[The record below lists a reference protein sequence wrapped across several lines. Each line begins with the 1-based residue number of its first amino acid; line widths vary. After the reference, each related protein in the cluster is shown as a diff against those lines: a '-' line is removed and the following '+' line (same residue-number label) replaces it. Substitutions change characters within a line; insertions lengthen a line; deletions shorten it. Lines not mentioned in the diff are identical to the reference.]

1 MVSILTSKNGKL
13 TSLTIQELFALR
25 NNKAEYAKTSF
36 WIDLDNPSQE
46 EEETILL
53 HFFFF
58 HELTIED
65 IQRERLEPRRG
76 DHYPK
81 VEDYND
87 YLFAILN
94 PLIIPKNLPGSKYFE
109 TEDIPLEDLGLL
121 FPTQQVNVYIGA
133 NYLVTHHYE
142 QNSAIDYVID
152 YLKRNSHS
160 LERGPDYIF
169 HSILDEIVENYT
181 PVLEYYDIQMERVET
196 EIFENLES
204 VTLERILEIKKGLI
218 RLRKIMAYQ
227 REILNRLSRGE
238 FRHISKTEML
248 YYRNVYDHLVRIAD
262 LLETYRENISG
273 LLEIYMSV
281 TSQKMNQVMKVLTV
295 ISTIFL
301 PLTFIS
307 SIYGMNFDFMP
318 ELRWEYGYFIILAFL
333 LTIALGMLGY
343 FRKKGWLE

>member
-13 TSLTIQELFALR
+13 RSLTIQELFALR
-25 NNKAEYAKTSF
+25 NNAEEYANTSF
-36 WIDLDNPSQE
+36 WVDLDNPSQE

-81 VEDYND
+81 VEDYFD

-94 PLIIPKNLPGSKYFE
+94 PLIIPKTLPGSKYHDDD
-109 TEDIPLEDLGLL
+109 DIPEDLDLL

-133 NYLVTHHYE
+133 NFLVTHHYE
-142 QNSAIDYVID
+142 QNSAIDYVSD
-152 YLKRNSHS
+152 FLKRNSHS
-160 LERGPDYIF
+160 LERGPDYIL
-169 HSILDEIVENYT
+169 HIILDEIVENYT
-181 PVLEYYDIQMERVET
+181 PALEYYDSQMETVET

-204 VTLERILEIKKGLI
+204 VTLERILEIKKGLV

-238 FRHISKTEML
+238 FPLISKTEMV

-281 TSQKMNQVMKVLTV
+281 TSQKLNQVMKVLTV

-318 ELRWEYGYFIILAFL
+318 ELRWEYGYFVILGFL
-333 LTIALGMLGY
+333 FVIMVSMLT
-343 FRKKGWLE
+343 FFKKKGWLE